1 MTDERAYRGGSH
13 PPTCTCTR
21 CVGSGYGNRSSY
33 GPKHTERSI
42 QKKVDKKGKE
52 TTIKTGTEKGEE
64 TTIKTGTEKGKE
76 TTIKTGTEKGKETTI
91 KTGTEK
97 GEETTIKTGTE
108 KRKVPRMKSGKKK
121 KKATKMKTRR
131 KKRNETEAYPTNRGG
146 SIDRDFVK
154 GCSFIFAGV
163 GVLVLAAGFL
173 WSLSP
178 AVWTGGSVTAASIL
192 VILTATIG
200 RGK

>member
-1 MTDERAYRGGSH
+1 MTDERAYRGGHH

-21 CVGSGYGNRSSY
+21 CVGSGYRNRSSY

-76 TTIKTGTEKGKETTI
+76 TTIKTGTEKG
-91 KTGTEK
+91 
-97 GEETTIKTGTE
+97 EETTIKTGVE
-108 KRKVPRMKSGKKK
+108 KRKVPRMKSGRK

-154 GCSFIFAGV
+154 GWSFIFAGV